1 MKTLHGF
8 IILYDA
14 VCPLCRVY
22 TNAFVQTGMLDQE
35 GRQTYQEMPAACAV
49 HVNQERAVNEIA
61 LVNPATGEV
70 FYGIESLLK
79 ILGHAWP
86 VFRPLFSCGLF
97 IGMMKILYRFI
108 SYNRRVFLPVAVGI
122 EPEAVQPGFHCGYR
136 AAFLVFSW
144 LLVSVILHW
153 YGAGLVPVLAKGEWY
168 REPLICGGQLLFQGL
183 CVGVL
188 APRKIWDYLGNMMVV
203 SLLGAIV
210 LFLFGLILKAVSAGA
225 IWYAGAFLLTAG
237 AMLLEHVRRCK
248 LMEMSIGFSIS
259 WVLYRLL
266 LLGILLKGW
275 L

>member
-22 TNAFVQTGMLDQE
+22 THAFVQTGMLDQE
-35 GRQTYQEMPAACAV
+35 GRQPYQEMPTACAI
-49 HVNQERAVNEIA
+49 HVNQQRAVNEIA
-61 LVNPATGEV
+61 LVNPVTGEV
-70 FYGIESLLK
+70 YYGVESLLK

-108 SYNRRVFLPVAVGI
+108 SYNRRVFLPVAVRT
-122 EPEAVQPGFHCGYR
+122 ESEATQPGFHRGYR

-144 LLVSVILHW
+144 LLISVILHW
-153 YGAGLVPVLAKGEWY
+153 YGAGLQPLLTKGEWF
-168 REPLICGGQLLFQGL
+168 REPLICGGQVLFQGIF
-183 CVGVL
+183 VGVY
-188 APRKIWDYLGNMMVV
+188 APDKTWDYIGNMMVV
-203 SLLGAIV
+203 SLLGAIA
-210 LFLFGLILKAVSAGA
+210 LLLFGLILKAVTAGA
-225 IWYAGAFLLTAG
+225 IWYAVAFLLTAG

-248 LMEMSIGFSIS
+248 LMEMSICFTIS